1 MKLPI
6 TVLIPTLNA
15 EGHLD
20 ELFDSIE
27 PFVSDVFVVDSL
39 SIDQTVDIC
48 LRRGIKIVQRH
59 YVNSSDQFQWM
70 LDSLPI
76 MTPWVFFMAQDE
88 RFSDSLV
95 QALGNLFDAGVPET
109 IDGYTVKWRLWFMGR
124 PLHATAPNLRLFRT
138 GKCNVTQVACNEH
151 FRVPGGIGHL
161 DGILEHKD
169 TLNLHEWY
177 EKQNLWTTREAIQQA
192 RPVSND
198 ERPVLLGTAL
208 QRKAFLRKVLKKV
221 PCRNCIRFL
230 YYWLKFGAWRDGRA
244 GVVWASLRVWVA
256 DVIDLKVEE
265 MRKSGIPSK
274 IPEGRH
280 GDFDS
285 RVIRSKLQKQLL
297 PETCVD

>member
-27 PFVSDVFVVDSL
+27 PFAADIFVVDSL
-39 SIDQTVDIC
+39 SMDQTVDIC

-70 LDSLPI
+70 LNSLPI
-76 MTPWVFFMAQDE
+76 KTPWVFFMAQDE

-95 QALGNLFDAGVPET
+95 KALGNLFDAGVPEAF
-109 IDGYTVKWRLWFMGR
+109 DGYTVKWRLWFMGG
-124 PLHATAPNLRLFRT
+124 PLHAIAPNLRLFRT
-138 GKCNVTQVACNEH
+138 GKCSVTQVACNEH

-177 EKQNLWTTREAIQQA
+177 EKQNLWTTREAIQ
-192 RPVSND
+192 RVKPPSDD
-198 ERPVLLGTAL
+198 ELPRLFGTRR
-208 QRKAFLRKVLKKV
+208 QRKAFVKQ
-221 PCRNCIRFL
+221 FL
-230 YYWLKFGAWRDGRA
+230 IHMPLGEMILFWYYFLKFGAGRDGRA
-244 GVVWASLRVWVA
+244 GWVWASLRVWVHHA
-256 DVIDLKVEE
+256 TTLKEKE
-265 MRKSGIPSK
+265 MRKYGIPKK

-280 GDFDS
+280 GDFDERILKS
-285 RVIRSKLQKQLL
+285 ELQKKLL
-297 PETCVD
+297 PETCI